1 MFPQK
6 REFLKFSLL
15 NLFLF
20 PFIKFNL
27 KATDLK
33 NTKVL
38 TNFIFFEHLISPD
51 HPEKPDRIKYI
62 LNNLKKK

>member
-6 REFLKFSLL
+6 REFLKFSLI
-15 NLFLF
+15 NFFLF
-20 PFIKFNL
+20 PFINFNL

-38 TNFIFFEHLISPD
+38 TNLIFFEHLISPD

-62 LNNLKKK
+62 LNNLKK